1 MGLYVAIPLVLF
13 ILLLLWVVPVG
24 LWLQAIFSIG
34 GGDVTILG
42 LVGMRFRRVPPGVIV
57 NGLIAARKAGLHDV
71 STSDL
76 EVHYMAGGNV
86 DKVVDALIA
95 ASKAGIELTYSIATA
110 IDLAGRDVLSAVQ
123 TSVYPKVIDAPID
136 GKLSAVAKDG
146 IEVRAR
152 ARVTVRTDIPN
163 LVGGATEDT
172 IIARVDLI
180 YPDPGFIVERKDNLL
195 GIVLTHA
202 HEDHIGA
209 IAHLWPQL
217 KCKIYATPFTAVL
230 IKEKFKEKHID
241 ITKDLKIV
249 ELNGTVSLDPFEI
262 EYITLTHSI
271 LEPNGLRI
279 KTPVGSILHTGD
291 WKVDPDPLIGDKIN
305 ENRLKEIGEE
315 GVLAMICDS
324 TNVFSAGR
332 SGSELDVRK
341 NLLNV
346 MSRLKKRI
354 IITSFASNV
363 ARMETAFYCAE
374 KTGRQISLV
383 GRSMHRIY
391 KAARQCGYLKNTIEP
406 IDPREAKN
414 FSREKIV
421 YLCTGSQGEPMGA
434 MMRISSYTHPDV
446 FIEQGDAVIF
456 SSKIIPGNEK
466 KLYKLHNQ
474 LVKDGIEV
482 ISEETEFIH
491 VSGHPNREDLKD
503 MYNWVKPKCVIPVH
517 GEHRHMIEH
526 ISFAK
531 EMQVPHP
538 VQVENGDIVKL
549 YPGDKP
555 EVYDKAP
562 SGRLYL
568 DGNISVD
575 GDSQS
580 IKDRKNLS
588 ANGYL
593 EVTIM
598 ITPKGNVHNNPVLS
612 YRGLPVYDK
621 DEFNY
626 GLEYEIEKTTRSFKV
641 GSKQQEHNLIDA
653 LKIACRKFSKEKTGK
668 KPFTNINL
676 VRI

>member
-1 MGLYVAIPLVLF
+1 MKEEFLFCPLGGSGEIGMNMNLF
-13 ILLLLWVVPVG
+13 GFGKPGDHKWIMVD
-24 LWLQAIFSIG
+24 IG
-34 GGDVTILG
+34 VTFADDTL
-42 LVGMRFRRVPPGVIV
+42 PGI
-57 NGLIAARKAGLHDV
+57 
-71 STSDL
+71 
-76 EVHYMAGGNV
+76 
-86 DKVVDALIA
+86 
-95 ASKAGIELTYSIATA
+95 
-110 IDLAGRDVLSAVQ
+110 
-123 TSVYPKVIDAPID
+123 
-136 GKLSAVAKDG
+136 
-146 IEVRAR
+146 
-152 ARVTVRTDIPN
+152 
-163 LVGGATEDT
+163 
-172 IIARVDLI
+172 DLI
-180 YPDPGFIVERKDNLL
+180 YPDPGFIQERKGNLL
-195 GIVLTHA
+195 GIILTHA

-209 IAHLWPQL
+209 VAHLWPKL
-217 KCKIYATPFTAVL
+217 GCKIYATPFTAVL

-241 ITKDLKIV
+241 ITKDLQIV
-249 ELNGTVSLDPFEI
+249 ELNGKVDLDPFEV

-271 LEPNGLRI
+271 LEPNGLKI
-279 KTPVGSILHTGD
+279 QTPAGVVLHTGD
-291 WKVDPDPLIGDKIN
+291 WKVDPNPLIGNEIN
-305 ENRLKEIGEE
+305 TKRLKEIGNE

-341 NLLNV
+341 NMLNI

-363 ARMETAFYCAE
+363 ARMESAFYCAE

-391 KAARQCGYLKNTIEP
+391 KAARQCGYLKNTIDP

-414 FSREKIV
+414 ISREKIV

-434 MMRISSYTHPDV
+434 MMRISNYTHPDV
-446 FIEQGDAVIF
+446 FIEKDDAVIF

-482 ISEETEFIH
+482 ISEESEFIH

-526 ISFAK
+526 INFAK
-531 EMQVPHP
+531 EMQVPYP

-549 YPGDKP
+549 APGDYP

-568 DGNISVD
+568 DGDVSVEEN
-575 GDSQS
+575 SQS
-580 IKDRKNLS
+580 IKDRKNLGT
-588 ANGYL
+588 NGYL
-593 EVTIM
+593 EITIL
-598 ITPKGNVHNNPVLS
+598 ITQKGNIHNNPIITF
-612 YRGLPVYDK
+612 RGLPIQET
-621 DEFNY
+621 DEFIY
-626 GLEYEIEKTTRSFKV
+626 GLEEEIEKTTRTFKL
-641 GSKQQEHNLIDA
+641 GNKRQEHNLIDA
-653 LKIACRKFSKEKTGK
+653 LKIASRKFTKEKIGK

-676 VRI
+676 VNI